1 MSQDP
6 DESVEDKPRVIVLT
20 GGIASGKSAVS
31 DRFAELG
38 VPVID
43 SDLIARE
50 LVQPGEP
57 AYAEIVQAF
66 SEDILTADGELDRPR
81 MRERIFSDA
90 ASRKRLESILHP
102 AIAERARERI
112 RATRAPYCILVV
124 PLLAETG
131 FFSWADRVLLVDADE
146 DAQVRR
152 LTARDGVSR
161 QQAEAALRA
170 QAGRAER
177 QALADDV
184 IDNSGP
190 IEQLDEAVRR
200 LHADYLA
207 LAKGLRDGQTV
218 GE

>member
-6 DESVEDKPRVIVLT
+6 DEAAEGKPRVIVLT

-38 VPVID
+38 VAVID

-57 AYAEIVQAF
+57 AYAEIVQVF
-66 SEDILTADGELDRPR
+66 GEDILTADGELDRPR

-112 RATRAPYCILVV
+112 RAIRAPYCILVV

-146 DAQVRR
+146 ATQIRR
-152 LTARDGVSR
+152 LMARDGVSR

-170 QAGRAER
+170 QAGRARR

-184 IDNSGP
+184 IDNSGTL
-190 IEQLDEAVRR
+190 EELQAQVEA
-200 LHADYLA
+200 LHRKYSVSASS
-207 LAKGLRDGQTV
+207 RP
-218 GE
+218 